1 MTVMQTGRIHD
12 RNLRGHT
19 KIDWLE
25 SYHTFS
31 FGSFQDR
38 DRMGFRALRVINDDR
53 VIPGAGFATHGHRDM
68 EILTYV
74 LEGQL
79 AHQDSLG
86 NGSTIYPGEVQV
98 MSAGTGIQHS
108 EYNADA
114 ERPVHFLQI
123 WILPDRQNLTPQY
136 QQQDFPADEK
146 LGKLRLV
153 ASADGRDGSVV
164 IHQDI
169 NLYITILGA
178 GDRLTHPVK
187 LDRATWIQIAKGEA
201 IINEQRVQAGDGIQ
215 FDRID
220 SIELT
225 TDSHA
230 EILLFDLA

>member
-153 ASADGRDGSVV
+153 ASADGRDGSIV

-201 IINEQRVQAGDGIQ
+201 IINGQRVQAGDGIQ